1 MTPGDFRI
9 GDVQINQFGKESIGQ
24 QFISNASQGDPLDRL
39 PDDAMSEFIRAV
51 AQSLAAL
58 ELSRVGL
65 EDARRTIEEIR
76 AEAAKDKPERGR
88 LRQLAASLRRILE
101 EASGHALATVLLGT
115 WHP

>member
-1 MTPGDFRI
+1 MTPGDFHI
-9 GDVQINQFGKESIGQ
+9 GDVQINQYGKESIGQ
-24 QFISNASQGDPLDRL
+24 QLISNGPHGDPLDRL

-58 ELSRVGL
+58 ELSRAGL

-76 AEAAKDKPERGR
+76 GEAAKDRPERRR
-88 LRQLAASLRRILE
+88 LHQLAAALRNILE
-101 EASGHALATVLLGT
+101 EASGHALGAILLGT